1 PLRCIS
7 LARAEFSPRP
17 RPWPSA
23 QAKISLSLRPR
34 VVLLAAWPRPPLREE
49 APPPT
54 VSLALPAAPPICLF
68 SACSRLPSRCVP
80 GPSPLAV
87 LSPPSAPSL
96 RLCGAGLAPK
106 MASIMEGPLS
116 KWTNVM
122 KGWQYRWF
130 VLDYNAGLLSYYTSK
145 DKMMR
150 GSRRG
155 CVRLRVEAPLV
166 RSYLSKVVRIS

>member
-1 PLRCIS
+1 
-7 LARAEFSPRP
+7 
-17 RPWPSA
+17 
-23 QAKISLSLRPR
+23 
-34 VVLLAAWPRPPLREE
+34 
-49 APPPT
+49 
-54 VSLALPAAPPICLF
+54 
-68 SACSRLPSRCVP
+68 
-80 GPSPLAV
+80 
-87 LSPPSAPSL
+87 
-96 RLCGAGLAPK
+96 

-155 CVRLRVEAPLV
+155 CVRLRGAVIGIDDEDDSTFTITVDQKTFHFQGELKEEI
-166 RSYLSKVVRIS
+166 LSLHSPNCFFPPSFGCLLDDLNGFATDPA

>member
-1 PLRCIS
+1 MRTIFS
-7 LARAEFSPRP
+7 LQICMWINKTSGQCPDSGDGHHWIAVWLGWMIARPTPYPTPPRAQFS
-17 RPWPSA
+17 
-23 QAKISLSLRPR
+23 
-34 VVLLAAWPRPPLREE
+34 V
-49 APPPT
+49 
-54 VSLALPAAPPICLF
+54 
-68 SACSRLPSRCVP
+68 
-80 GPSPLAV
+80 
-87 LSPPSAPSL
+87 
-96 RLCGAGLAPK
+96 K

-155 CVRLRVEAPLV
+155 CVRLRGAVIGIDDEDDSTFTITVDQKTFHFQGP
-166 RSYLSKVVRIS
+166 S